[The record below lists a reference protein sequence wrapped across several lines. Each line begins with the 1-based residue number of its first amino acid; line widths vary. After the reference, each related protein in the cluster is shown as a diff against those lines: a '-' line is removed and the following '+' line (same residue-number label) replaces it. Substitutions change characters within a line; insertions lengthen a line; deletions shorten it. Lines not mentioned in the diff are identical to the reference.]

1 MNIVDDSPD
10 VEVDDG
16 LAAESG
22 FEEGEVIGIEAG
34 VFQLP
39 DDGSGDLPGVA
50 PFVVAAVRGA
60 LAGGV
65 G

>member
-1 MNIVDDSPD
+1 
-10 VEVDDG
+10 VEIDDG
-16 LAAESG
+16 LVAESG
-22 FEEGEVIGIEAG
+22 FEEGEVIGIVAG

-39 DDGSGDLPGVA
+39 DDGGGDLTGVA

-65 G
+65 R

>member
-1 MNIVDDSPD
+1 
-10 VEVDDG
+10 VEIDDG
-16 LAAESG
+16 LVAESG
-22 FEEGEVIGIEAG
+22 FEEGEVIGIVAG

-39 DDGSGDLPGVA
+39 DDGGGDLTGVA